1 MLNKILGEI
10 ISILLKLI
18 FIALAVLV
26 IMEAS
31 KWAYKEGYSILSSSN
46 NGEIRTV
53 SVTIPKGSNTE
64 QIAIILHDAGLVN
77 STLYFRFMSKLNGV
91 ENKYQY
97 GDYTFSTSNSQD
109 EIMKKLTTEGAKKEV
124 KQFTLVEGLTLE
136 QTADSLAK
144 QGICSKSDFY
154 EALNKKWGYDFLDS
168 IPEDRKIKF
177 QGYILPDTY
186 EVYAD
191 ASPEQVIGVIFN
203 EMNKIWTEENIAK
216 AKSMGYT
223 IDQILTVASI
233 IEKEVVDRN
242 EQPLVSSVIY
252 NRLDKNMPLQ
262 MCSTIMYVLEVPRDR
277 LFFEDL
283 EKESPYN
290 TYKNI
295 GLPVGPICSPGKAAI
310 LAALEPDKTDYLFFV
325 LKDDGSRTHNFN
337 STLEAHNE
345 DKKKYKKTFNP

>member
-1 MLNKILGEI
+1 MINKILGEI
-10 ISILLKLI
+10 ISVLLKLI
-18 FIALAVLV
+18 FIAVAVLV
-26 IMEAS
+26 IVESS
-31 KWAYKEGYSILSSSN
+31 KWAYKEGYSILSSAN

-53 SVTIPKGSNTE
+53 LISIPKGSNTE
-64 QIAIILHDAGLVN
+64 QIANILHDSGLVS
-77 STLYFRFMSKLNGV
+77 STLYFRFMSKLNGL

-97 GDYTFSTSNSQD
+97 GEYTLSTANSQD
-109 EIMKKLTTEGAKKEV
+109 EIMKILTTEGAKKEV
-124 KQFTLVEGLTLE
+124 KQFTLVEGLTLD
-136 QTADSLAK
+136 QTAASLAK

-154 EALNKKWGYDFLDS
+154 DALSKKWGYNFLDS
-168 IPEDRKIKF
+168 IPEERKIKF

-191 ASPEQVIGVIFN
+191 AKPEQVIGVIFD

-216 AKSMGYT
+216 ANSMGYT

-233 IEKEVVDRN
+233 IEKEVVDRD
-242 EQPLVSSVIY
+242 EQALVSSVIY

-277 LFFEDL
+277 LFYEDL

-295 GLPVGPICSPGKAAI
+295 GLPVGPICNPGKSAI
-310 LAALEPDKTDYLFFV
+310 LAALEPKDTDYLFFV

-337 STLEAHNE
+337 STLEGHNS
-345 DKKKYKKTFNP
+345 DKQKYKRTFNP